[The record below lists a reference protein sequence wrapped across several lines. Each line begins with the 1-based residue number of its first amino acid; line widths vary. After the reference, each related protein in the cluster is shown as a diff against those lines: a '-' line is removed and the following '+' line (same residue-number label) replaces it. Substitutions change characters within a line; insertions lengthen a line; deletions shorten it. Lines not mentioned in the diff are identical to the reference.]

1 MIEHREATARRRH
14 EVLLIKAGELVLKGQ
29 NRRTFEDQ
37 LIKNLRRA
45 LGPLGHWQFSL
56 SQSTLQAIPGAAAH
70 SGFDMDSAA
79 ARAGQVFGISA
90 YSRALRLPKDID
102 AILESCVDYLHDH
115 LAFAGSFKCEAK
127 RSDKT
132 FPLKSPEICAQV
144 GEHLLGAF
152 PHLRVDVHKPEVTV
166 NIEIRDQYA
175 FLHADQIRGAG
186 GLPVGSA
193 GDAALLISGG
203 IDSPVAAWMMAR
215 RGLRLTAIHFASPPY
230 TSQRA
235 EEKVH
240 SLLRQ
245 VALYA
250 GRIRLFVVNFTHLQ
264 EQIKARCPEELFTLI
279 LRRAMM
285 RAAEAIALREN
296 CGALITGESLGQ
308 VASQTMQALA
318 CTDAVTNLPVFRPLI
333 GTDKDEV
340 VQLARKIGTFDISI
354 LPYEDCCTVFTP
366 RHPRTRP
373 KLSMLEQAELPLDLD
388 AMIAQAVDGAK
399 YLTLDPDTP
408 GKSIFKE
415 RM

>member
-1 MIEHREATARRRH
+1 MTQHS
-14 EVLLIKAGELVLKGQ
+14 EVILIKSGELVLKGL

-45 LGPLGHWQFSL
+45 LSPLGHWQFSL
-56 SQSTLQAIPGAAAH
+56 AQSTLQAIPQSSGIDMHAAAE
-70 SGFDMDSAA
+70 
-79 ARAGQVFGISA
+79 RVGQVFGISG
-90 YSRALRLPKDID
+90 YSLAARLPKNMDT
-102 AILESCVDYLHDH
+102 ILAASADVLHEQ
-115 LAFAGSFKCEAK
+115 LAFARSFKCEAK

-132 FPLKSPEICAQV
+132 FPLKSPEICMQV
-144 GEHLLGAF
+144 GEQLLNAF
-152 PHLRVDVHKPEVTV
+152 PHLSVDVHTPEVTV

-186 GLPVGSA
+186 GLPVGTA

-215 RGLRLTAIHFASPPY
+215 RGLRLTAIHFAAPPY

-240 SLLRQ
+240 KLLQQ
-245 VALYA
+245 VARYA
-250 GRIRLFVVNFTHLQ
+250 GRIRLFVVPFTQLQ
-264 EQIKARCPEELFTLI
+264 EEMKEKCPEELFTLL

-285 RAAEAIALREN
+285 KAAEAIAVREN

-318 CTDAVTNLPVFRPLI
+318 CTDAATSLPVFRPLI

-340 VQLARKIGTFDISI
+340 VRLARQIGTFDISI

-373 KLSMLEQAELPLDLD
+373 KLAMLERAEKALDLD
-388 AMIAQAVDGAK
+388 TLIQEAIDGAK
-399 YLTLDPDTP
+399 YLSLDPA
-408 GKSIFKE
+408 
-415 RM
+415 

>member
-1 MIEHREATARRRH
+1 MN
-14 EVLLIKAGELVLKGQ
+14 EVLLIKSGELVLKGQ

-45 LGPLGHWQFSL
+45 LSPLGTWQFNM
-56 SQSTLQAIPGAAAH
+56 SQSTLQAIPANSEIDMHAAAEKT
-70 SGFDMDSAA
+70 
-79 ARAGQVFGISA
+79 GQVFCISG
-90 YSRALRLPKDID
+90 YSRALRLPKNMDTIV
-102 AILESCVDYLHDH
+102 AHAADYLHEQ
-115 LAFAGSFKCEAK
+115 LAFAKTFKCEAK

-132 FPLKSPEICAQV
+132 FPLKSPEICAKL

-152 PHLRVDVHKPEVTV
+152 PHLGVDVRNPEVTV
-166 NIEIRDQYA
+166 YVEIRDQYA

-186 GLPVGSA
+186 GLPVGTA

-215 RGLRLTAIHFASPPY
+215 RGLRLTAVHFAAPPY

-240 SLLRQ
+240 KLLGQ
-245 VALYA
+245 VACYA
-250 GRIRLFVVNFTHLQ
+250 GRIRLFVVPFTKIQ
-264 EQIKARCPEELFTLI
+264 EEIKAKCPEELFTLI
-279 LRRAMM
+279 MRRIMM
-285 RAAEAIALREN
+285 RISEHIALREN

-318 CTDAVTNLPVFRPLI
+318 CTDAATTLPVFRPLI

-340 VQLARKIGTFDISI
+340 VHLARKIGTFDISI

-373 KLSMLEQAELPLDLD
+373 KLSMLQQAELALDLD
-388 AMIAQAVDGAK
+388 TIIEDAICNTK
-399 YLTLDPDTP
+399 YLAIDA
-408 GKSIFKE
+408 E
-415 RM
+415 

>member
-1 MIEHREATARRRH
+1 MTHH
-14 EVLLIKAGELVLKGQ
+14 SEVILVKSGELVLKGL

-45 LGPLGHWQFSL
+45 LSPLGAWQFSL
-56 SQSTLQAIPGAAAH
+56 SQSTMQVIPQGN
-70 SGFDMDSAA
+70 STDMHAAA
-79 ARAGQVFGISA
+79 ARVGQVFGISG
-90 YSRALRLPKDID
+90 YSRALRLPKNMD
-102 AILESCVDYLHDH
+102 AILEHSASYLHEQ
-115 LAFAGSFKCEAK
+115 LAFAKTFKCEAK

-132 FPLKSPEICAQV
+132 FPLKSPEICMQV
-144 GEHLLGAF
+144 GARLLEAF
-152 PHLRVDVHKPEVTV
+152 PHLQVDVHTPEVTV

-186 GLPVGSA
+186 GLPVGTA

-215 RGLRLTAIHFASPPY
+215 RGLRLTAIHFAAPPY

-240 SLLRQ
+240 KLLQQ

-250 GRIRLFVVNFTHLQ
+250 GRIRLFVVPFTAAQ
-264 EQIKARCPEELFTLI
+264 EAIKAHCPEELFTLI
-279 LRRAMM
+279 MRRIMM
-285 RAAEAIALREN
+285 RISEAIAVREN

-318 CTDAVTNLPVFRPLI
+318 CTDAATTLPVFRPLI

-340 VQLARKIGTFDISI
+340 VRLARQIGTFDISI

-373 KLSMLEQAELPLDLD
+373 KLAMLERAENALELDTLIQE
-388 AMIAQAVDGAK
+388 AIDGAK
-399 YLTLDPDTP
+399 YLSLDPA
-408 GKSIFKE
+408 
-415 RM
+415 